1 MPKVPVGSKGGA
13 SGAPPG
19 RGPSA
24 GGGAAAPAGGAPA
37 KKGSTRGRVSV
48 KALTTFTTQLS
59 TLQDAGLPIVR
70 SLKIL
75 EGQMPKGPFKNV
87 LVDVTEDVESGSPLS
102 ESMAKHPNVFDG
114 LYVNMVK
121 AGEAGGVLD
130 VILSRLAGFMEKAQR
145 LRKKIKGAM
154 VYPAVVF
161 TVTLSI
167 LLLIM
172 VFVVPRFE
180 TVFKSLPGVGELPPI
195 TQMLQK
201 FSNFLIQ
208 RWWVILLGIIV
219 LVMTLKA
226 IGRTRGGRRFYDRV
240 KLNLP
245 IVGPLARRVVVA
257 RFSRT
262 FGTLIASG
270 VPILEALDIC
280 RATSGNV
287 LMEEALGKV
296 RESISEGGTIAEP
309 LGESGIMDD
318 IVVNMVDVGEETG
331 ELDKMLIRVADNY
344 DEEVDVSVG
353 ALVSVLEPLMILF
366 MGGAVFLIVLGL
378 FLPLLKLIKGMD
390 SAFGS

>member
-13 SGAPPG
+13 GGAGPG
-19 RGPSA
+19 RGAPAA
-24 GGGAAAPAGGAPA
+24 GGGGAEAPKRGST
-37 KKGSTRGRVSV
+37 KGSVSV

-87 LVDVTEDVESGSPLS
+87 LVEVTEDVESGSPLS

-130 VILSRLAGFMEKAQR
+130 TILQRLAGFMEKSQR

-180 TVFKSLPGVGELPPI
+180 TVFKSLPGVGELPAI
-195 TQMLQK
+195 TQGLQ
-201 FSNFLIQ
+201 
-208 RWWVILLGIIV
+208 
-219 LVMTLKA
+219 A
-226 IGRTRGGRRFYDRV
+226 
-240 KLNLP
+240 
-245 IVGPLARRVVVA
+245 
-257 RFSRT
+257 
-262 FGTLIASG
+262 
-270 VPILEALDIC
+270 
-280 RATSGNV
+280 
-287 LMEEALGKV
+287 
-296 RESISEGGTIAEP
+296 
-309 LGESGIMDD
+309 
-318 IVVNMVDVGEETG
+318 
-331 ELDKMLIRVADNY
+331 
-344 DEEVDVSVG
+344 
-353 ALVSVLEPLMILF
+353 
-366 MGGAVFLIVLGL
+366 
-378 FLPLLKLIKGMD
+378 
-390 SAFGS
+390 

>member
-13 SGAPPG
+13 GGALPG
-19 RGPSA
+19 RGPA
-24 GGGAAAPAGGAPA
+24 GGGAGVAVTAPA

-75 EGQMPKGPFKNV
+75 EGQLPKGPFKNV
-87 LVDVTEDVESGSPLS
+87 LVEVTEDVESGSPLS

-130 VILSRLAGFMEKAQR
+130 VILSRLAGFMEKAVR
-145 LRKKIKGAM
+145 LKKKIKGAM

-180 TVFKSLPGVGELPPI
+180 TVFKSLPGVGELPVI
-195 TQMLQK
+195 TQKLQAFSK
-201 FSNFLIQ
+201 FLLEKWYVLILG
-208 RWWVILLGIIV
+208 VILLV
-219 LVMTLKA
+219 TAVKF
-226 IGRTRGGRRFYDRV
+226 IGRTRGGRRFYDRL

-245 IVGPLARRVVVA
+245 IIGPLARRVVVA
-257 RFSRT
+257 RFART

-270 VPILEALDIC
+270 VPILEAIDIC

-287 LMEEALGKV
+287 ILEEALGKV

-318 IVVNMVDVGEETG
+318 IVINMVDVGEETG
-331 ELDKMLIRVADNY
+331 ELDKMLIRIADNY
-344 DEEVDVSVG
+344 DEEVDVAVG
-353 ALVSVLEPLMILF
+353 ALVSILEPLMILF

-390 SAFGS
+390 AAFGS